1 MFERGEECFS
11 PACICVCQC
20 CGSFWLPGIAESGL
34 PHLRAPLD
42 FGLVW
47 GSLLIG
53 LASDSSQSSCRS
65 CFGFESVQL
74 LSVLWTGASTVRRT
88 ASEPFHEDGLQQ
100 AHCLLLRNKEVWEKL
115 RIAHLRVSNPEPWL
129 GRRTPSWQSQPGDFR
144 VVSAT
149 WKPSCCNGNREF
161 PRCSSGVPPCPPVGA
176 IVGQGGMSKA
186 KWAGRD
192 G

>member
-74 LSVLWTGASTVRRT
+74 LSVLWTGASTDFHFGSRAEWFSRLDDSSLS
-88 ASEPFHEDGLQQ
+88 AKFHERARTRVKLALQNCIKVSTLMTKWVDRVRTDKTDPCVIHTHQSRRERGL
-100 AHCLLLRNKEVWEKL
+100 
-115 RIAHLRVSNPEPWL
+115 VSLDLIEL
-129 GRRTPSWQSQPGDFR
+129 H
-144 VVSAT
+144 
-149 WKPSCCNGNREF
+149 
-161 PRCSSGVPPCPPVGA
+161 
-176 IVGQGGMSKA
+176 
-186 KWAGRD
+186 
-192 G
+192 